1 MNIFIPKAA
10 SSVVSEP
17 IMQEQKSQAAAPE
30 TPVFTMLGQSD
41 NVCVDGVCAVP
52 QAPSDI

>member
-10 SSVVSEP
+10 SAIAPDPTTQAPEA
-17 IMQEQKSQAAAPE
+17 KAAAPE